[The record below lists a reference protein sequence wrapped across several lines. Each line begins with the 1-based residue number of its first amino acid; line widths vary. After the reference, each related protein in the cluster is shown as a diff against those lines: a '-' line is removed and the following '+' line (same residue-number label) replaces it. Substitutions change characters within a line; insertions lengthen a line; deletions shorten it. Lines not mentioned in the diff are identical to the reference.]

1 MLIGSPGRRYR
12 RAGMRL
18 PAHTPSD
25 RLDLMPR
32 MPQGLNRRVQPIGLH
47 QQLIKPTK

>member
-18 PAHTPSD
+18 PALAPSD

-32 MPQGLNRRVQPIGLH
+32 MAKDRDRRVQPIGLH
-47 QQLIKPTK
+47 QQVIKPTK